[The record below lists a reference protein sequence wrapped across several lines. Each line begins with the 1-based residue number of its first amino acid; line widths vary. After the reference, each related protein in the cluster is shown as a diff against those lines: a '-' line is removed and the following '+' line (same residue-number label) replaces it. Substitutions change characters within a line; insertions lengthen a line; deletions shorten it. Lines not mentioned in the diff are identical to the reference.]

1 MKHVFLGPRASG
13 IVGEHAS
20 VFSADVHLTNF
31 QNEKTPMPAVSSPFL
46 IYEVQT
52 LFFRLVKSTF
62 RNKNVGGKRQ
72 DKAGKDK
79 NY

>member
-1 MKHVFLGPRASG
+1 
-13 IVGEHAS
+13 
-20 VFSADVHLTNF
+20 
-31 QNEKTPMPAVSSPFL
+31 MPAVSSPFW

-62 RNKNVGGKRQ
+62 RYKNVGGKKR

-79 NY
+79 IIDPFLETGKSAVEVWVDAITLFDTTFQELRR